1 MINDHKDT
9 TKINNLVEWEIQLC
23 MYINFISSKDTG
35 ETRTIYVWSDNT
47 KILIGNKTHDVI
59 KKLFES
65 FLDNYQKEEQIKRG
79 GSNFIFESVELLN
92 YNLHKISLKRGKSY
106 IKSPEWLENKK
117 ATINLQNSNDNN
129 FFQNAITVALNHQN
143 IGNNPERTSNI
154 KPFINQYN

>member
-35 ETRTIYVWSDNT
+35 
-47 KILIGNKTHDVI
+47 KT
-59 KKLFES
+59 LFQRKS
-65 FLDNYQKEEQIKRG
+65 FLDNYQKEEQIMRG

-106 IKSPEWLENKK
+106 IKSREWLENK
-117 ATINLQNSNDNN
+117 
-129 FFQNAITVALNHQN
+129 
-143 IGNNPERTSNI
+143 
-154 KPFINQYN
+154 

>member
-35 ETRTIYVWSDNT
+35 
-47 KILIGNKTHDVI
+47 KT
-59 KKLFES
+59 LFQRKS
-65 FLDNYQKEEQIKRG
+65 FLDNYQKEEKIMRG

-106 IKSPEWLENKK
+106 IKSREWLENK
-117 ATINLQNSNDNN
+117 
-129 FFQNAITVALNHQN
+129 
-143 IGNNPERTSNI
+143 
-154 KPFINQYN
+154 

>member
-35 ETRTIYVWSDNT
+35 
-47 KILIGNKTHDVI
+47 KT
-59 KKLFES
+59 LFQRKS
-65 FLDNYQKEEQIKRG
+65 FLDNYQKEEQIMRG

-106 IKSPEWLENKK
+106 IKSREWFENK
-117 ATINLQNSNDNN
+117 
-129 FFQNAITVALNHQN
+129 
-143 IGNNPERTSNI
+143 
-154 KPFINQYN
+154 